1 MKVKLIKQGMKEEG
15 GFDKS
20 AVTLK
25 FRDRIRRSGKR
36 IRFCDK
42 RLLSYLCSLSSPFKE
57 EKKRTKK
64 NLSPPKLSFQ
74 GTCHKTNCML

>member
-57 EKKRTKK
+57 EKKK
-64 NLSPPKLSFQ
+64 NKEKFKSP
-74 GTCHKTNCML
+74 KTQFSGHMSQN